1 MLQGVAK
8 HLAPDYRL
16 TDTVAAYA
24 HSAVGGRLSPEQL
37 LTGAHRTMARYKH
50 LLDDLPVGLSRAL
63 RRASEGEFRVAVRP
77 SGYDRLLDRLRD
89 LVIPVCFT
97 VLLAAFV
104 VGSSVIVA
112 LRPGSTTAGVVGE
125 AMLAIATVVAV
136 LWMIALLLGYRRRRR

>member
-1 MLQGVAK
+1 M
-8 HLAPDYRL
+8 
-16 TDTVAAYA
+16 
-24 HSAVGGRLSPEQL
+24 
-37 LTGAHRTMARYKH
+37 
-50 LLDDLPVGLSRAL
+50 
-63 RRASEGEFRVAVRP
+63 RP

-112 LRPGSTTAGVVGE
+112 LRPGSTTASVVGE

-136 LWMIALLLGYRRRRR
+136 FWMIALLLGYRRRRR